1 LQENILMVEATL
13 MRRVEMTRPRYRKPF
28 KNLKKLSEK
37 IALYYNKTKQ
47 MKFVRTILGMSL
59 LAILFAS
66 CQSVDFK
73 KTSAGIP
80 YKLFPSKKGD
90 SVKLSSI
97 VKYNVV
103 QKIKDSVLYSSYQQK
118 RPEYFQNQAVNLNQ
132 QQKLQYTDI
141 KGNVEEILKKAK
153 EGDSIYIVQS
163 TDSLI
168 KQNPQV
174 TFKKGEQLIT
184 TVKLE
189 KVYKNGED
197 ANADIMKEQGAMY
210 EENKAKGHEQFLKD
224 TAAQS
229 SIQKDDKVIEDYLK
243 AHNIQAEKDKL
254 GIYFEHLTPGQGSKP
269 KFGQFANVKYK
280 GMLLTGEVFDQGVY
294 PVQIGMAQVVFGFM
308 EAASQLSKG
317 EKARIYIPSLLAYGP
332 QGNPPKIKPN
342 TILVFE
348 MENLDITDKQP
359 MPQQQPVDTS
369 VNKSSKK

>member
-1 LQENILMVEATL
+1 
-13 MRRVEMTRPRYRKPF
+13 
-28 KNLKKLSEK
+28 
-37 IALYYNKTKQ
+37 
-47 MKFVRTILGMSL
+47 MKFVRTALGIST
-59 LAILFAS
+59 LAIWFTS

-73 KTSAGIP
+73 KTTAGIP
-80 YKLFPSKKGD
+80 YKLYSSNKGD
-90 SVKLSSI
+90 SVKLGSI
-97 VKYNVV
+97 VKYEVV

-153 EGDSIYIVQS
+153 EGDSIYMVQA

-168 KQNPQV
+168 KQNPQI

-184 TVKLE
+184 TIKVD
-189 KVYKNGED
+189 KVYSNEEEAK
-197 ANADIMKEQGAMY
+197 ADMMKEQGAMY

-243 AHNIQAEKDKL
+243 AHNIQAEKDQW
-254 GIYFEHLTPGQGSKP
+254 GIYFENLTPGQGPKP
-269 KFGQFANVKYK
+269 KFGQFANIKYK
-280 GMLLTGEVFDQGVY
+280 GMLLNGQVFDQGIY

-308 EAASQLSKG
+308 EAASLLSKG
-317 EKARIYIPSLLAYGP
+317 EKARVYIPSLLGYGP
-332 QGNPPKIKPN
+332 QGSPPKIQPN
-342 TILVFE
+342 SILVFE

-359 MPQQQPVDTS
+359 MPQPQPGDSSANQT
-369 VNKSSKK
+369 SKK

>member
-1 LQENILMVEATL
+1 
-13 MRRVEMTRPRYRKPF
+13 
-28 KNLKKLSEK
+28 
-37 IALYYNKTKQ
+37 
-47 MKFVRTILGMSL
+47 MKFVRTASGISL

-73 KTSAGIP
+73 KTTAGLP
-80 YKLFPSKKGD
+80 YKLYPSKKGD
-90 SVKLSSI
+90 SVKLGTI
-97 VKYNVV
+97 VKYDVI
-103 QKIKDSVLYSSYQQK
+103 QKIKDSVLYNSYQQK
-118 RPEYFQNQAVNLNQ
+118 TPQYFQDQAASPNQ

-141 KGNVEEILKKAK
+141 KGNVEEILKNTK

-168 KQNPQV
+168 KQNPQM
-174 TFKKGEQLIT
+174 TFKKGEQMIT
-184 TVKLE
+184 TVKVQ
-189 KVYKNGED
+189 KVYKNEEE
-197 ANADIMKEQGAMY
+197 ANADIMKVRGAMY
-210 EENKAKGHEQFLKD
+210 EENKAKGHEEFMKD
-224 TAAQS
+224 TAAQG

-243 AHNIQAEKDKL
+243 AHNIQAEKDKW
-254 GIYFEHLTPGQGSKP
+254 GIYFEQLAPGQGAKP

-317 EKARIYIPSLLAYGP
+317 EKARVYIPSLLAYGP
-332 QGNPPKIKPN
+332 QGSPPKIKPN
-342 TILVFE
+342 SILIFE

-369 VNKSSKK
+369 VNKSPKK